1 MATIAI
7 MQPYVFP
14 YIGYFQLI
22 GAVDKFIFY
31 NDVNFIKKGWIH
43 RNRILLNG
51 TDHLFTIPCTEISQN
66 KRICDTRLAFD
77 VKERNKLIQTISQ
90 AYKRAP
96 FFETIFPLVESIL
109 VQPYEFIDELAMQSV
124 KDVSSYLQLNVS
136 FEESKNR
143 YGNEELKK
151 ADRLIDICLT
161 EGIKSYINPSGG
173 QSIYT
178 HEYFN
183 ERGVNLQFIN
193 ALPVSYSQFGETFV
207 PWLSILDVLMFN
219 DRNTISKLLTEYE
232 LN

>member
-1 MATIAI
+1 

-14 YIGYFQLI
+14 FIGYFQLI

-43 RNRILLNG
+43 RNRILVNG
-51 TDHLFTIPCTEISQN
+51 QDHLFTIPCADISQN

-77 VKERNKLIQTISQ
+77 EKEKNKLLQTISQ

-96 FFETIFPLVESIL
+96 FFETIFPLLESIL
-109 VQPYEFIDELAMQSV
+109 IRQYDFIDELAIQSV
-124 KDVSSYLQLNVS
+124 KDVSSYLNLNAS

-151 ADRLIDICLT
+151 ADRLIDICLI
-161 EGIKSYINPSGG
+161 EDINSYINASGG

-178 HEYFN
+178 TEYFK
-183 ERGVNLQFIN
+183 ERGVDLQFLN
-193 ALPVSYSQFGETFV
+193 GLPKSYQQFDGTFV
-207 PWLSILDVLMFN
+207 PWLSIVDVLMFN
-219 DRNTISKLLTEYE
+219 DKTTISKLLAEYE
-232 LN
+232 LT